1 MLMGIKI
8 LHLDEEGEPVS
19 LAKTIGIGC
28 MEILPV
34 DVIPAIIDVDQ
45 NVELV
50 FALCR
55 EEIILRFINE
65 SHVSASFVEGW
76 VGSFDLVE
84 PQISE
89 LGQHVV
95 IGFLEGLVRIEL
107 LYLAPG
113 VELVVLSVKDLLV
126 DL

>member
-1 MLMGIKI
+1 MMCHEKLDNIVIMLMGIKI

-65 SHVSASFVEGW
+65 SHVSASFVEG
-76 VGSFDLVE
+76 
-84 PQISE
+84 
-89 LGQHVV
+89 
-95 IGFLEGLVRIEL
+95 
-107 LYLAPG
+107 
-113 VELVVLSVKDLLV
+113 
-126 DL
+126 